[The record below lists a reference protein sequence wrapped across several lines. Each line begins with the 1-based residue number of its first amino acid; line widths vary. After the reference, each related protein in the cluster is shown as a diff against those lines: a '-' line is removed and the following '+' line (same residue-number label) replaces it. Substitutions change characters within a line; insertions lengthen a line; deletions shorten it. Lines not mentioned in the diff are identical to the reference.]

1 MIDTVKRIKITV
13 DPLGNPTVEAEGF
26 NGMGCEAATKAI
38 EDALAGKGGGFERV
52 MKPEAFNE
60 EQEQQTL
67 GW

>member
-1 MIDTVKRIKITV
+1 MIDNVKRIKITI

-26 NGMGCEAATKAI
+26 NGMGCEAATKGI
-38 EDALAGKGGGFERV
+38 EDALAGKSGFDRV

-60 EQEQQTL
+60 EHEQQTL